1 MKYFTMFKEKIINL
15 TFCAKCRLDMLKQSN
30 TIPYSIRKEDLD
42 HVLGL
47 TLSTPGLF
55 CFLNQPGPG
64 WSWRECLRLLHVAR
78 LSKVKVSEK
87 LQVVKKII
95 MSDSGKWFA
104 VKANNRPT
112 VHVLFVSSDDD
123 VKARK

>member
-1 MKYFTMFKEKIINL
+1 MTCTIMNL
-15 TFCAKCRLDMLKQSN
+15 HIFSLRLSQCLIRIFIFHRVAPRPGCRE
-30 TIPYSIRKEDLD
+30 R
-42 HVLGL
+42 
-47 TLSTPGLF
+47 PGLGPEF
-55 CFLNQPGPG
+55 CFLNQTGPG

-104 VKANNRPT
+104 VKANKRPT